1 MKTALENNKQMEL
14 TVNLGKITRGCNWT
28 KKASIAIKK
37 FRTHLKKMLKTDEK
51 ITIQKDLNKYI
62 FSKGLQKVPRRIRI
76 KVERIPDRDN
86 AEQNVIKCSH
96 VLVGNF
102 KGLKTEI
109 IKE

>member
-1 MKTALENNKQMEL
+1 MNTALENNKMMEI
-14 TVNLGKITRGCNWT
+14 TVNLGKLTKGCNWT

-37 FRTHLKKMLKTDEK
+37 FRSHLKKMLKTDEK

-62 FSKGLQKVPRRIRI
+62 FSKGLTKVPRRVRI
-76 KVERIPDRDN
+76 KVERIADKDN
-86 AEQNVIKCSH
+86 AELNVIKCSH

-109 IKE
+109 ISE